1 MSKPSP
7 NRGAV
12 TRPAVLAEPWVH
24 ASGAGPPAVLVH
36 GVYPGS
42 PADYAAQQPLADT
55 FQLLAVD
62 RRGYGANP
70 DQGSPLGW
78 PADCADLLRL
88 LEATSGAHLV
98 GHSYGGAVVGLAAS
112 RRPDLVRSLTL
123 VDPTL
128 HAAADDDP
136 DVADMLVRERR
147 VAEMAA
153 SAVPTREWAKAWVT
167 QVAGADEAGAE
178 TFLGYWGEQDLT
190 MLEVVRR
197 EQPAGAAP
205 VDWGVLAQATFPK
218 NLVLGGTAMATGMH
232 PDRQHRLARALAR
245 ALTARI
251 GAEVTVFDHS
261 SHFAPSEEPTRFN
274 ELLRTTWLGQATRQ
288 GEQPGVPGVAESRA
302 EE

>member
-1 MSKPSP
+1 MS
-7 NRGAV
+7 
-12 TRPAVLAEPWVH
+12 RPAVLAEPWVH

-36 GVYPGS
+36 GVHPGS
-42 PADYAAQQPLADT
+42 PADFAAQQPLADN

-70 DQGSPLGW
+70 DQGGPLGW
-78 PADCADLLRL
+78 PADCTDVLRL
-88 LEATSGAHLV
+88 LDAMGGAHLV
-98 GHSYGGAVVGLAAS
+98 GHSYGAAVVGLAAS
-112 RRPDLVRSLTL
+112 RRPELVHSLTL
-123 VDPTL
+123 VDPAL
-128 HAAADDDP
+128 HAAADDP
-136 DVADMLVRERR
+136 DVADMLARERR
-147 VAEMAA
+147 IAEVAA
-153 SAVPTREWAKAWVT
+153 SAVSTREWAKAWVI
-167 QVAGADEAGAE
+167 QIVGADEAGAE
-178 TFLGYWGEQDLT
+178 ASLGYWSEWDWT

-205 VDWGVLAQATFPK
+205 VDWDALAQATFPK
-218 NLVLGGTAMATGMH
+218 NLVLGGTAMATGMN
-232 PDRQHRLARALAR
+232 PDRRQRLDRALAR

-251 GAEVTVFDHS
+251 GAEVTVFDRS